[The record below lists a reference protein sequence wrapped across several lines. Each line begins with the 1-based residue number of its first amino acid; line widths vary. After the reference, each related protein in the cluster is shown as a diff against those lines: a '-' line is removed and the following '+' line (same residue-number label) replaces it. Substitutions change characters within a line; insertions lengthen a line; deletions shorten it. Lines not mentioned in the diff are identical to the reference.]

1 MKRVVEMLVAG
12 TKMADAVVDE
22 DEATGVQRWEWAPKD
37 HARYVILCAPIPL
50 RLAIPDGGGTRLVA
64 LLVPRGSA
72 YPMRGDMNG
81 GVLHANYV
89 REKFMPWI
97 EKKTWDDAP
106 GNEDVSFVTMLVARI
121 LDRTPAGVN
130 LDWIESAVRNPSAPL
145 L

>member
-22 DEATGVQRWEWAPKD
+22 DEATGVQRWEWAPKL
-37 HARYVILCAPIPL
+37 HARYVVLCAPIPPWL
-50 RLAIPDGGGTRLVA
+50 TIPDGGGTRLVA
-64 LLVPRGSA
+64 LIVPHGSA
-72 YPMRGDMNG
+72 YPMRGDMG
-81 GVLHANYV
+81 GGILHSNYV

-97 EKKTWDDAP
+97 GKRTWDGAP

-130 LDWIESAVRNPSAPL
+130 LDWIESAVGNPAPPL
-145 L
+145 P